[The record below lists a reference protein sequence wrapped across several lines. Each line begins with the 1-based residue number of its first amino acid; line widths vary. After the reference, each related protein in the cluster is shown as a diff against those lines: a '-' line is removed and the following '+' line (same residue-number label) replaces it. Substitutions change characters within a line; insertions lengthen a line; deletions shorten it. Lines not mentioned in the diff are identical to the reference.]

1 MNRTLFEFCDFLKYE
16 LNYTDKTIDSYKR
29 DCEKFDH
36 FLFENNILF
45 DRVSYSDIRDFL
57 TKEITDGISK
67 KSCRRRISALRKYY
81 DFMVKKDYVPF
92 NPFIVVEAM
101 KTPKTLPRVLYQDQI
116 QEILD
121 KNKNRE
127 DDLMLRDQVML
138 EILFYCG
145 VRVSELTN
153 IKLMDVDL
161 KNRVINIFGKGR
173 KERLV
178 PFTNEVK
185 SFIEK
190 YLNMTRIYLQNK
202 NPIYC
207 DYLILNNLGKKLT
220 SRGVEYIL
228 KQIEEKLDLHYDLHP
243 HIFRHSFATSLLD
256 NGADLRLI
264 QELLGHESINT
275 TQIYT
280 HVSKEAMVNAYN
292 QMHPR
297 AKKEKK

>member
-81 DFMVKKDYVPF
+81 DFMVKKDYVAF
-92 NPFIVVEAM
+92 NPFLVVEAM

-127 DDLMLRDQVML
+127 DELMLRDQAML

-145 VRVSELTN
+145 VRVSELIN
-153 IKLMDVDL
+153 IRLIDIDL

-185 SFIEK
+185 ISIEK
-190 YLNMTRIYLQNK
+190 YLNQTRIQLQNK

-207 DYLILNNLGKKLT
+207 DYLLLNNFGKKLT
-220 SRGVEYIL
+220 SRGVEFIL

-297 AKKEKK
+297 AKKEKN

>member
-1 MNRTLFEFCDFLKYE
+1 MNRTLYEFCDFLKYE

-29 DCEKFDH
+29 DCEKFDR
-36 FLFENNILF
+36 FLFKNNILF
-45 DRVSYSDIRDFL
+45 DQVSYENIRDFL

-81 DFMVKKDYVPF
+81 DFMIKKDYVSF
-92 NPFIVVEAM
+92 NPFLVVEAM

-127 DDLMLRDQVML
+127 DELMLRDQVML

-145 VRVSELTN
+145 VRVSELIN
-153 IKLMDVDL
+153 IKLIDIDL
-161 KNRVINIFGKGR
+161 KNRVVNIFGKGR
-173 KERLV
+173 KERIV
-178 PFTNEVK
+178 PFTNDAK
-185 SFIEK
+185 IFIEK
-190 YLNMTRIYLQNK
+190 YLNKTRVYLQNK
-202 NPIYC
+202 NPVYC
-207 DYLILNNLGKKLT
+207 DYLLLNNLGKKLT
-220 SRGVEYIL
+220 SRGVEFIL

-297 AKKEKK
+297 AKKEKN

>member
-1 MNRTLFEFCDFLKYE
+1 MNRTLYEFCDFLKYE

-29 DCEKFDH
+29 DCEKFDR
-36 FLFENNILF
+36 FLFRNNILF
-45 DRVSYSDIRDFL
+45 DQVSYENIRDFL

-81 DFMVKKDYVPF
+81 DFMIKKDYVSF
-92 NPFIVVEAM
+92 NPFLVVEAM

-127 DDLMLRDQVML
+127 DELMLRDQVLL

-145 VRVSELTN
+145 VRVSELIN
-153 IKLMDVDL
+153 IKLIDIDL
-161 KNRVINIFGKGR
+161 KNRVVNIFGKGR
-173 KERLV
+173 KERIV
-178 PFTNEVK
+178 PFTNDAK
-185 SFIEK
+185 IFIEK
-190 YLNMTRIYLQNK
+190 YLNKTRVYLQNK
-202 NPIYC
+202 NPVYC
-207 DYLILNNLGKKLT
+207 DYLLLNNLGKKLT
-220 SRGVEYIL
+220 SRGVEFIL

-297 AKKEKK
+297 AKKEKN